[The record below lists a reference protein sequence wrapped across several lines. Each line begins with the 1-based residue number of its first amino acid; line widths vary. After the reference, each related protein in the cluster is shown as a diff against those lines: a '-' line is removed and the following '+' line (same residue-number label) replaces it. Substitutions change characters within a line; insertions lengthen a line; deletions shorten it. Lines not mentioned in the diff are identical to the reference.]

1 MRWPQDEAFIVGTN
15 LPWLSYGGDFGAN
28 RWHAHGGVG
37 RPDRIPALRDV
48 LARLADD
55 GFTHVRWF
63 MLCDGRAG
71 LRPGTDGEPAG
82 LDAFVFRDVDTA
94 AEAIERAGLHAIFV
108 LFDFHWFLPAAVV
121 DGVQTR
127 GRRDLAAAPGP
138 RARLLERVVAP
149 ILDRYGRHPSIA
161 AWDVLNEPE
170 WVTRGGGGG
179 RLAARVPRPVMRA
192 FLGEAVALI
201 HARTAHAATVG
212 SASTR
217 TLSLVEG
224 LGLDVY
230 QAHWYDRL
238 DRRAPIGRRVSD
250 LGLDRPLL
258 LGEFPTRGSARPAP
272 EILETVHRAGYAGA
286 LAWSALSGD
295 SASDPDAMASALRA
309 FDAAGSGRAS
319 RA

>member
-1 MRWPQDEAFIVGTN
+1 MRWNQHEEFIVGTN

-28 RWHAHGGVG
+28 RWHAQGGVG

-48 LARLADD
+48 LARLADE
-55 GFTHVRWF
+55 GVTHVRWF

-71 LRPGTDGEPAG
+71 LIPGADREPAG
-82 LDAFVFRDVDTA
+82 LDSFVFRDVDAA
-94 AEAIERAGLHAIFV
+94 AEAIDRAGLRAIFV
-108 LFDFHWFLPAAVV
+108 LFDFHWFLPAVVV
-121 DGVQTR
+121 DGVPTR
-127 GRRDLAAAPGP
+127 GRRDLATGPGP
-138 RARLLERVVAP
+138 RTRLLERVVAP

-170 WVTRGGGGG
+170 WVTRGGGGD
-179 RLAARVPRPVMRA
+179 RVAARVPRPVMRA
-192 FLGEAVALI
+192 FIADTVELI

-238 DRRAPIGRRVSD
+238 DRRSPIGRRVSD
-250 LGLDRPLL
+250 FGLDRPLL
-258 LGEFPTRGSARPAP
+258 LGEFPTRGSARPAAD
-272 EILETVHRAGYAGA
+272 ILEAARRAGYAGA
-286 LAWSALSGD
+286 LAWSALSSD

-309 FDAAGSGRAS
+309 FAAGPHGRAS